1 MFLQIAA
8 TIVGLLLTI
17 AASLWGINGL
27 RQDYGLALGGYG
39 DLRRVFETGSHLAT
53 ARTLLT
59 QTTPDRDGALREVRL
74 AAGMFQMKRPATE
87 QGGATLE
94 LSTAAAVK
102 SAIDSAA
109 QHLAAPAG
117 DEGDVESVA
126 QALGRIGDLAAEI
139 RQQIQASQ
147 DAARGQRHATVA
159 AMLSVSALAV
169 ISALA
174 LGIWQYRGVMGPLA
188 RLSVGV
194 RTVAGGKFSQR
205 IATHGKDEFALLAAD
220 FNRMAAELDGLYQNL
235 ERKVAEKS
243 RELVR
248 SERLASVGY
257 LAAGVAHEINNP
269 LGIISGHAEMSLEQL
284 QQPNTSGNSDDDE
297 VTKSLQIIRDEAF
310 RCKQII
316 AKLLSLSRAGDEA
329 RSEVDLATVTRQVIA
344 MIGGLPDYRQRKMEF
359 VGEVREG
366 TEKLAAATKLRDKGE
381 IREGTKGQRESPRR
395 LNCGTEGEEGKSF
408 VVMANE
414 VEMKQVA
421 LNLLINALEA
431 SPGDGIVEVAIV
443 RDDGAV
449 RLSVL
454 DHGKGMTA
462 ETAQRVFEPFF
473 TDKKGTGH
481 NGTGLGLSITHAI
494 VTSHGGRIWAESD
507 GPGKGSRFSIELPAA
522 AQPGGLS

>member
-27 RQDYGLALGGYG
+27 RQDYGLALSGYS
-39 DLRRVFETGSHLAT
+39 DLRRVFEAGSHLAT

-59 QTTPDRDGALREVRL
+59 QTTPDRSGALREVQT
-74 AAGMFQMKRPATE
+74 AAGMFEMLPPDTE
-87 QGGATLE
+87 QGSATLQ
-94 LSTAAAVK
+94 LSSAAAVK
-102 SAIDSAA
+102 NAIDSAA
-109 QHLAAPAG
+109 EHLAAPVG
-117 DEGDVESVA
+117 GEDDVENVER
-126 QALGRIGDLAAEI
+126 ALGRVGNLVAEI
-139 RQQIQASQ
+139 RLQIQASR
-147 DAARGQRHATVA
+147 DAASAKRHATVV
-159 AMLSVSALAV
+159 AMLTVSALAV

-188 RLSVGV
+188 RLSIGV

-205 IATHGKDEFALLAAD
+205 VDVRGKDEFDLLAAD
-220 FNRMAAELDGLYQNL
+220 FNRMAEELDGLYQNL

-284 QQPNTSGNSDDDE
+284 KQPALPDNGGDDE
-297 VTKSLQIIRDEAF
+297 VSKSLQIIRDEAF

-316 AKLLSLSRAGDEA
+316 AKLLSLSRAGDDA
-329 RSEVDLATVTRQVIA
+329 RSEVDLAKVTRQVIA
-344 MIGGLPDYRQRKMEF
+344 MIGGLPDYRQRKIEF
-359 VGEVREG
+359 EP
-366 TEKLAAATKLRDKGE
+366 
-381 IREGTKGQRESPRR
+381 RESNN
-395 LNCGTEGEEGKSF
+395 LTVS
-408 VVMANE
+408 ANE
-414 VEMKQVA
+414 VEMKQVL

-431 SPGDGIVEVAIV
+431 SPADGIVQVAISG
-443 RDDGAV
+443 DDAAV

-454 DHGKGMTA
+454 DNGKGMTP

-494 VTSHGGRIWAESD
+494 VSSHGGRIWAESD
-507 GPGKGSRFSIELPAA
+507 GPGKGSRFSIEMPAA
-522 AQPGGLS
+522 WQPGGLS